1 MTQATIFLVNLPNI
15 YKCVQFFSVL
25 NIYDCGIVLTYL
37 SDADRNNAQTFA
49 FIAVVTLADN
59 QLIKLIWLALPGCI

>member
-15 YKCVQFFSVL
+15 YKCVQFFLSVCH
-25 NIYDCGIVLTYL
+25 IYDCGIVLTPL

-59 QLIKLIWLALPGCI
+59 QLIKLI

>member
-1 MTQATIFLVNLPNI
+1 MLI
-15 YKCVQFFSVL
+15 FSVL

-59 QLIKLIWLALPGCI
+59 QLNQINLISITWLLISHIQKQSSDAVIYI

>member
-1 MTQATIFLVNLPNI
+1 MCSI
-15 YKCVQFFSVL
+15 FSVL
-25 NIYDCGIVLTYL
+25 NIYDSGIVLTYL

-49 FIAVVTLADN
+49 FIAVDTLADN